1 VVHGERSRRSL
12 AEVLIALL
20 LVAVALAAVVL
31 FWGAWLWMVVAA
43 AVAIV
48 QIFALRR
55 SERFSA
61 RVWRSVPV
69 GRRRQREQ
77 GVETAYV
84 VSAVAGV
91 VLFVIALVRLL
102 AA

>member
-1 VVHGERSRRSL
+1 
-12 AEVLIALL
+12 VLVALV

-31 FWGAWLWMVVAA
+31 FWGAWLWMAVAAVVAVVQ
-43 AVAIV
+43 VA
-48 QIFALRR
+48 ALRR

-77 GVETAYV
+77 SIETAYV
-84 VSAVAGV
+84 VCAVAGV
-91 VLFVIALVRLL
+91 VLFVGALVRLV
-102 AA
+102 AP